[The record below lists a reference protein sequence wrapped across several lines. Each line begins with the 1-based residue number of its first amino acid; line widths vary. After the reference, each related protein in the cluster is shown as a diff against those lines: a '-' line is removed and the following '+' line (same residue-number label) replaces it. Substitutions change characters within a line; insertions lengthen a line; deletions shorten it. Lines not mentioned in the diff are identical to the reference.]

1 MRQRRRGS
9 AKRVTMS
16 DVARV
21 ADVSPMTVS
30 RVLNQPAAVR
40 PDLLE
45 RVQAAVHTTGY
56 IHDRI
61 ASALASHRSGMI
73 AVILPTIASSM
84 FSDSVKGISEVARER
99 ATQIVLAETN
109 YSIVEEEA
117 AVSALLGRRPDGFVI
132 IGTVQSERTRRQ
144 LARAAIPVVETW
156 DTTEEPVDS
165 LIAFSNRDAAQAMT
179 EALADLGYRR
189 IAFAGVTSEDRRA
202 RLREEGY
209 LAGLAAR
216 ALDAPAV
223 VRVADLTSMASGT
236 LVADAVATCVPR
248 PDALFCLNDVLAAG
262 ALLALQR
269 KGLRVPDDIAVAGFG
284 GFDFARHLI
293 PSLTTVDVPRYEIG
307 RDAARI
313 LMARIDGSLD
323 EHSISRVAF
332 QICLRESTAQVPA
345 NIQLVQE

>member
-9 AKRVTMS
+9 ARHVTMS

-30 RVLNQPAAVR
+30 RALNQPGTVR
-40 PDLLE
+40 PDLLR
-45 RVQAAVHTTGY
+45 RVQVAVHATGY
-56 IHDRI
+56 IPDRI

-84 FSDSVKGISEVARER
+84 FSDSVKGISEVARAC

-109 YSIVEEEA
+109 YAIAEEEA
-117 AVSALLGRRPDGFVI
+117 AVAALLGRRPDGFVI

-156 DTTEEPVDS
+156 DTTEAPVDS
-165 LIAFSNRDAAQAMT
+165 LIAFSNLDAARAMT

-189 IAFAGVTSEDRRA
+189 IAFAGVTSGDRRA
-202 RLREEGY
+202 QLREEGY
-209 LAGLAAR
+209 RAGLAAR

-223 VRVADLTSMASGT
+223 VRVEDLTSMASGR
-236 LVADAVATCVPR
+236 LVADAVAALVPR

-262 ALLALQR
+262 ALLGLQR
-269 KGLRVPDDIAVAGFG
+269 KGLHVPDDIAVAGFG
-284 GFDFARHLI
+284 GFDFSSHLI
-293 PSLTTVDVPRYEIG
+293 PSLTTVDVPSHEIG
-307 RDAARI
+307 REAARI
-313 LMARIDGSLD
+313 LMARIDGTLDAHSL
-323 EHSISRVAF
+323 SRVEF
-332 QICLRESTAQVPA
+332 RISLRESTAQT
-345 NIQLVQE
+345 